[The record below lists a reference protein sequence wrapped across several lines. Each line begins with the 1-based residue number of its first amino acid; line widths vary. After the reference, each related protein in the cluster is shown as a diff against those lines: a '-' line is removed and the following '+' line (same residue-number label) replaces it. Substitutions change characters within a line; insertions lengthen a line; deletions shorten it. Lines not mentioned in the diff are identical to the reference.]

1 MGHDGG
7 GDRDALSRFSKASRL
22 GVFATQ
28 SRVKGLSVAL
38 SAKECRDNAARCETM
53 ALSLIGPA
61 NAELRETM
69 REVAAQ
75 WRRLAADAKAGDG
88 NRGAS

>member
-1 MGHDGG
+1 M
-7 GDRDALSRFSKASRL
+7 
-22 GVFATQ
+22 
-28 SRVKGLSVAL
+28 SVSL
-38 SAKECRDNAARCETM
+38 SAKECRDNAARCEIM

-75 WRRLAADAKAGDG
+75 WRKLAADAEARAGQSLLGEANDG
-88 NRGAS
+88 

>member
-1 MGHDGG
+1 
-7 GDRDALSRFSKASRL
+7 
-22 GVFATQ
+22 
-28 SRVKGLSVAL
+28 
-38 SAKECRDNAARCETM
+38 M

-75 WRRLAADAKAGDG
+75 WRRLAADVEARDG

>member
-1 MGHDGG
+1 
-7 GDRDALSRFSKASRL
+7 
-22 GVFATQ
+22 
-28 SRVKGLSVAL
+28 
-38 SAKECRDNAARCETM
+38 M

-75 WRRLAADAKAGDG
+75 WRKLAADAEARAGQSLLGEANDG
-88 NRGAS
+88 